1 MPLPVYEDSLTRGN
15 FRYIEAL
22 LYAQKTHD
30 TAVAELEA
38 ELSEVLE
45 DLLPGGTSSFVDMTE
60 AKGGETDS
68 QPEAW
73 TIKRE
78 ENLRVKEIRA
88 EIAKRKRR
96 RAAVSAARQS
106 LSDEENQFVRL
117 FYDLDKSMRDCGRTM
132 CYEKSKMYQMRQDVV
147 RKVAAF
153 LGLI

>member
-1 MPLPVYEDSLTRGN
+1 MPDYEKLTRGN

-30 TAVAELEA
+30 TAIADLE
-38 ELSEVLE
+38 EQLLEVLDE
-45 DLLPGGTSSFVDMTE
+45 LLPGGSGSYVDMTA
-60 AKGGETDS
+60 AKGEADS

-73 TIKRE
+73 TIRRD
-78 ENLRVKEIRA
+78 ENIRVKEIRA

-96 RAAVSAARQS
+96 KAAVSAARQS
-106 LSDEENQFVRL
+106 LSDDENQFVWL

-147 RKVAAF
+147 AKVAAF

>member
-1 MPLPVYEDSLTRGN
+1 MLLTEIELSRGD

-30 TAVAELEA
+30 TAIAELEA
-38 ELSEVLE
+38 QLAEVLD
-45 DLLPGGTSSFVDMTE
+45 DLLPGSSGSYVDMTAAKCE
-60 AKGGETDS
+60 ADS

-73 TIKRE
+73 TIRRD
-78 ENLRVKEIRA
+78 ENIRVKELRT

-106 LSDEENQFVRL
+106 LSDDENQFVWL

-132 CYEKSKMYQMRQDVV
+132 CYEKSKMYRMRQEVV
-147 RKVAAF
+147 AKVAGF